1 MNKWYFQLFY
11 ISDSSFLYPC
21 SLRLFF
27 LTNTIIITS
36 PLFLTS
42 RLSTSSSKYSS
53 STLASDVIGRSTYS
67 TLCFFINC
75 IHYLF
80 KQGQRTNILLVIW
93 IITSRQNIKY
103 PVMINLRFHSINI
116 ISSLNMYASIC
127 FISSI
132 ILGKCHCGYF

>member
-1 MNKWYFQLFY
+1 MNKWYLQLFY
-11 ISDSSFLYPC
+11 SSDSSFLYPC

-27 LTNTIIITS
+27 LTNTILITS

-42 RLSTSSSKYSS
+42 GFYPLNILAQPSRLMWLKDLHTQLYASLLTVST
-53 STLASDVIGRSTYS
+53 I
-67 TLCFFINC
+67 F
-75 IHYLF
+75 F

-93 IITSRQNIKY
+93 IITSRQNTKY
-103 PVMINLRFHSINI
+103 SVMINLRFHSINI